1 MIRIMSDNKAKPIDP
16 TNDAED
22 MMGDTYGLTGITTNT
37 NPKTQDQDDDLE
49 DISQMSDI
57 AELVSKDMAEEDE
70 VITSPS
76 TNLPVLDQ
84 DEAAGNDTLS
94 VPVSPAV
101 SGEQSVS
108 GDMPDPSSD
117 DDTLSNAQ
125 AMGFQMD
132 EDIEHPQ
139 ELDMAR
145 DIDLAEQEIR
155 QQ

>member
-49 DISQMSDI
+49 DISQMSD
-57 AELVSKDMAEEDE
+57 MAEEDE

-108 GDMPDPSSD
+108 GDMPDPTSD